1 MKRNMKASFF
11 QHSSALVEST
21 VVGAGTRIWAFA
33 HVLRGA
39 RIGAHCNI
47 GDHCFVEGGA
57 RIGDNVTIKNGVAL
71 WDGVVVQDN
80 VFVGPFAVFT
90 NDLAPRSPRFPGAT
104 KRYAFRGWLSRTVVE
119 EGVSIGANATILCG
133 LRIGRF
139 AMIGAGA
146 IVTRTVPAHALM
158 VGVPARQAGW
168 VCECGTC
175 LPEDRRT
182 TMSCPACRLRYRLQR
197 GRLVRQLPRT
207 SRDTSTPKRPSPKS
221 SGDSNPGGVACG

>member
-1 MKRNMKASFF
+1 MTTMKAAFF
-11 QHSSALVEST
+11 QHPSALVEST
-21 VVGAGTRIWAFA
+21 AVGVGTRIWAFA

-71 WDGVVVQDN
+71 WDGVVVRDN

-90 NDLAPRSPRFPGAT
+90 NDLAPRSPRFPGAAR
-104 KRYAFRGWLSRTVVE
+104 RYASRGWLSRTVVE
-119 EGVSIGANATILCG
+119 EGASIGANATILSG

-146 IVTRTVPAHALM
+146 VVTRTVSAYALM
-158 VGVPARQAGW
+158 IGAPARQVGW
-168 VCECGTC
+168 VCECGRR
-175 LPEDRRT
+175 LAEDSRT
-182 TMSCPACRLRYRLQR
+182 AMLCPACRLRYDVQR
-197 GRLVRQLPRT
+197 GRLLRRVSRT
-207 SRDTSTPKRPSPKS
+207 SLSTAMNKRRS
-221 SGDSNPGGVACG
+221 SGRPAR

>member
-1 MKRNMKASFF
+1 MKRAMKASFF
-11 QHSSALVEST
+11 QHPSALVEST
-21 VVGAGTRIWAFA
+21 AVGAGTRIWAFA

-71 WDGVVVQDN
+71 WDGVVVRDN

-90 NDLAPRSPRFPGAT
+90 NDLAPRSPRFPGAARRYVT
-104 KRYAFRGWLSRTVVE
+104 KGWLSRTVVE
-119 EGVSIGANATILCG
+119 EGASIGANATILCG

-146 IVTRTVPAHALM
+146 VVTRSVPAYALM
-158 VGVPARQAGW
+158 VGVPARQVGW
-168 VCECGTC
+168 VCECGER
-175 LPEDRRT
+175 LPEDSHT
-182 TMSCPACRLRYRLQR
+182 AMSCPACHLRYQLQR
-197 GRLVRQLPRT
+197 GRLVRRL
-207 SRDTSTPKRPSPKS
+207 
-221 SGDSNPGGVACG
+221 SGTGE